1 MALVARVRWAPGCK
15 DAGSPDSR
23 AIGATED
30 AAAGMPSADAR
41 HSLYFAEPSPRSPGS
56 PRADHSLHEPG

>member
-1 MALVARVRWAPGCK
+1 MVLVAWVRSALGCK
-15 DAGSPDSR
+15 DAGRPDSG

-30 AAAGMPSADAR
+30 AAAGMPSAAAR